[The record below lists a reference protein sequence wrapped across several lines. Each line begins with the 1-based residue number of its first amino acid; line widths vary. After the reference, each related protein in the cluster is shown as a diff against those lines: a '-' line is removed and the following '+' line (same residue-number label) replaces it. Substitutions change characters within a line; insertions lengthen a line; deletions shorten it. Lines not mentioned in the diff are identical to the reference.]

1 MGAMTSKLDTTLGA
15 RIEGAQGPRDV
26 LLDKTNRTRY
36 IIDKILEFMLK
47 EVNVSDLYVLSNPDE
62 CKKYVLLFANSLDNM
77 FYKLQLEPS
86 VDKTGSIFFRSVKE
100 LTQPTSE
107 RDRLIRQKM
116 CLTLSYF
123 YARVFQIFGALAL
136 TIMDDAELFRATKMA
151 DYFTKGSEYA
161 PVEAPGFQKYITRG
175 GAVEDYIYGNF
186 IFLKDHLE
194 IISLEDRKFR
204 FKNNIDIL
212 LIINK
217 ISDYDTTAQILFRNK
232 TGVKQSSRINVRAR
246 GGEGINKIVMDI
258 GDVEYYVSGI
268 GRYVK
273 VNRQLVYYGHKT
285 DAFIKDIEGDG
296 KYAYMPPNFK
306 YKDKDFIPQNK
317 ILSVPFDILVKEAR
331 EYYNTHKEQIE
342 RGRTYDIERD
352 ERDRYGYGE
361 RDRDRYGDR
370 DKYRDGD
377 RYRTL
382 NGYYV
387 FSRRADEGAEQ
398 HLRIRE
404 LAETLQKKPVAHCVA
419 RALQLLKSP
428 PPFEKE
434 GYKIDTDICKD
445 DFLKNSKGT
454 IRSTLPVRN
463 KPLTSSMGLQ
473 TVSQL
478 FYDVMGD
485 GKLVRS
491 NESMKEYV
499 AFLNRLS
506 QDYGIGAAMDEN
518 KKMKD
523 ITYTRDNPM
532 CTSGKSSPV
541 ITDANAKRIYGIVM
555 DLFDIQLRHTANVG
569 VLLSE
574 LFELKQSPDTTSI
587 QISFNPE
594 IKKLGLRHIQSI
606 NSKARNLLMIYYTN
620 CELKYREALGVISAS
635 MPSQPVATAPRGK
648 DGEKRRQEVLE
659 LQRRALN
666 SNTDPT
672 TTFSRV

>member
-1 MGAMTSKLDTTLGA
+1 MGALTSKIETTLGPS
-15 RIEGAQGPRDV
+15 IDGAEGPRDV
-26 LLDKTNRTRY
+26 LLDKTNKTRY

-62 CKKYVLLFANSLDNM
+62 CKKYVLLLANSLDSI

-100 LTQPTSE
+100 LTQPSSE

-151 DYFTKGSEYA
+151 DYFTKGRESTA
-161 PVEAPGFQKYITRG
+161 VEAPGFQKYITHG
-175 GAVEDYIYGNF
+175 GVVEDYIYGYF
-186 IFLKDHLE
+186 IFLKDHLQL
-194 IISLEDRKFR
+194 ISLEDRRFY
-204 FKNNIDIL
+204 FKNNSELTFQIDRTDG
-212 LIINK
+212 NG
-217 ISDYDTTAQILFRNK
+217 TNARILFRNK
-232 TGVKQSSRINVRAR
+232 PSDRDLSKINVRAR
-246 GGEGINKIVMDI
+246 AGEGVELNKIVMDI
-258 GDVEYYVSGI
+258 GDVEYYNNVI
-268 GRYVK
+268 GGYIK
-273 VNRQLVYYGHKT
+273 VNRESAFYGHKT
-285 DAFIKDIEGDG
+285 DTFIKNVDG
-296 KYAYMPPNFK
+296 KYE
-306 YKDKDFIPQNK
+306 YKPSPHLTIIISQNK
-317 ILSVPFDILVKEAR
+317 ILSVPFDFLVKDAKD
-331 EYYNTHKEQIE
+331 YYNKHKKQIE
-342 RGRTYDIERD
+342 ERKEPVIEHG
-352 ERDRYGYGE
+352 ERDRY
-361 RDRDRYGDR
+361 
-370 DKYRDGD
+370 KDGD

-387 FSRRADEGAEQ
+387 FSKRADEGAEQ

-445 DFLKNSKGT
+445 DFLKNSRGT

-506 QDYGIGAAMDEN
+506 KDYGMGAAMDAN
-518 KKMKD
+518 KKMSE
-523 ITYTRDNPM
+523 IVYTRDNAM
-532 CTSGKSSPV
+532 CTSGTSSPV
-541 ITDANAKRIYGIVM
+541 ITDANAKRVYRVVM

-587 QISFNPE
+587 QISFNPT
-594 IKKLGLRHIQSI
+594 IKKLGLRYIQSI

-620 CELKYREALGVISAS
+620 CELKYREALGIISAS
-635 MPSQPVATAPRGK
+635 MPSRPMATAPRGREI
-648 DGEKRRQEVLE
+648 GQQRAIQAAEARRTAEVRNQE
-659 LQRRALN
+659 
-666 SNTDPT
+666 DPT
-672 TTFSRV
+672 SNAAAIAAPFAVSRI

>member
-1 MGAMTSKLDTTLGA
+1 MGASTSK
-15 RIEGAQGPRDV
+15 IESALGPRDV
-26 LLDKTNRTRY
+26 LLDKTNKTRY
-36 IIDKILEFMLK
+36 IVDKILEFMLK

-62 CKKYVLLFANSLDNM
+62 CKKYVLLLANSLDSI
-77 FYKLQLEPS
+77 FYKLQLMPT
-86 VDKTGSIFFRSVKE
+86 VDKDGSIFFRSVKE

-107 RDRLIRQKM
+107 RDRLVRQKM

-151 DYFTKGSEYA
+151 DFFTKDKAASS
-161 PVEAPGFQKYITRG
+161 VVNAPGFQKYITRG
-175 GAVEDYIYGNF
+175 GDGDEFEYGDF
-186 IFLKDHLE
+186 IFLKDHLQL
-194 IISLEDRKFR
+194 ISKEDRKFR
-204 FKNNIDIL
+204 FKDNPKLSLTIDR
-212 LIINK
+212 
-217 ISDYDTTAQILFRNK
+217 SSEFDTKAHILFRNK
-232 TGVKQSSRINVRAR
+232 PSDIQSSRINVRAEYSR
-246 GGEGINKIVMDI
+246 SDPSKIKMHI
-258 GDVEYYVSGI
+258 ENVEYYVRDI
-268 GRYVK
+268 GYVK
-273 VNRQLVYYGHKT
+273 TDRKSVFYGTESFSFKKGEDGEYYIT
-285 DAFIKDIEGDG
+285 D
-296 KYAYMPPNFK
+296 
-306 YKDKDFIPQNK
+306 
-317 ILSVPFDILVKEAR
+317 VPAR
-331 EYYNTHKEQIE
+331 ERKNYSLIFDLLLKDANDYYNKYKEQIE
-342 RGRTYDIERD
+342 KGRAPVTERGETAGVTD
-352 ERDRYGYGE
+352 RDRD
-361 RDRDRYGDR
+361 RDRDRYRGTD
-370 DKYRDGD
+370 RDGD

-387 FSRRADEGAEQ
+387 FSKRADEGAEK

-463 KPLTSSMGLQ
+463 KPITSSMGLQ

-506 QDYGIGAAMDEN
+506 KDYGMGAAMDAN
-518 KKMKD
+518 KKMSD
-523 ITYTRDNPM
+523 IIYTRDNQM
-532 CTSGKSSPV
+532 CSGAVSSPAV
-541 ITDANAKRIYGIVM
+541 TDANAKRVYGVVM

-574 LFELKQSPDTTSI
+574 LFELKQSADSTSI
-587 QISFNPE
+587 QISFNPT

-620 CELKYREALGVISAS
+620 CELKYREALGIISAS
-635 MPSQPVATAPRGK
+635 MPSRPATAAAAPKGREVGQQ
-648 DGEKRRQEVLE
+648 RARQVAE
-659 LQRRALN
+659 LQQLRN
-666 SNTDPT
+666 QDPT
-672 TTFSRV
+672 SNTTFSRI